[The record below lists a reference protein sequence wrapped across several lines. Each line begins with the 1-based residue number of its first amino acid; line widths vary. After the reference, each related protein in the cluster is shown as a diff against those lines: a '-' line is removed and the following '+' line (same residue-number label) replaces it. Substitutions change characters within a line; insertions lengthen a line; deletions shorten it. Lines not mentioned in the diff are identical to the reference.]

1 MSAPW
6 RILSKI
12 FEALMSAF
20 EGMQPT
26 LRQMPPGL
34 SFSTTSAFFL
44 SCPSRIPAT

>member
-1 MSAPW
+1 MSLPW

-12 FEALMSAF
+12 FDALMSAF

-26 LRQMPPGL
+26 LRQIPPGL
-34 SFSTTSAFFL
+34 SRSTTSVFFL